1 MSAPR
6 QLRLLLERRFLPYF
20 IAQALGAC
28 NDNLL
33 KNLVV
38 LAATYHTLRYT
49 RLDARVLASVAGMLF
64 LLPFLV
70 FSGTAGQLA
79 DRWDKSR
86 IIRLVK
92 TAELGIMAL
101 AAGAFFLHSLVLL
114 LTTLLLMGVNSSFLA
129 PAKYGL
135 LPQVLRP
142 RELLSGNALLQ
153 TGTFLSILAATV
165 MADAIAG
172 GADAATT
179 AMILCLLAVIGWLA
193 SLAIPPASSGDADLH
208 VDFNPWRA
216 TADNVRAAREKPA
229 VWLAL
234 LGLAWFWF
242 YCMLVLTQLPVYAHV
257 VLNGSEQVYT
267 LLLVVFA
274 AGVSLGALL
283 CAPLAGGKVEIG
295 LVPLGSIGL
304 TLFMLDLAW
313 ASVARTAAETLGV
326 HAFLGQPHALRL
338 LVDLAGVGFSGGIFV
353 VPLQALV
360 QQRARAGALGRVIA
374 VNSVMNALLTLLAAA
389 FGAAALALVPSVPLL
404 LLLIALMNAVVA
416 AYIYTLIPEFLLR
429 LLSWLLM
436 QTIYRIWQR
445 GVENFPE
452 RAAALLVCNHVSF
465 VDALVIS
472 AACPRPIRF
481 VMENAIFSAPVIH
494 LLARGMK
501 AVPITPRREDAKIYE
516 QAFATV
522 AQELRDGQL
531 VCIFPEGRLTT
542 DGEVG
547 EFRPGLMRI
556 LAETPVPVV
565 PMALSG
571 LWGSVFSRHS
581 ARLLAPLVQSPSAR
595 IGIAIGPAVP
605 AAEATPEGLR
615 ARVLALRESA

>member
-6 QLRLLLERRFLPYF
+6 QLRLLVERRFLPYF

-49 RLDARVLASVAGMLF
+49 RLDARVVGSVAGILF
-64 LLPFLV
+64 LLPFFV

-86 IIRLVK
+86 IIRMVK
-92 TAELGIMAL
+92 AAELGIMAL
-101 AAGAFFLHSLVLL
+101 AACAFFLHSLVLL
-114 LTTLLLMGVNSSFLA
+114 LATLLLMGVHSSFLA

-142 RELLSGNALLQ
+142 RELLGGNALLQ
-153 TGTFLSILAATV
+153 TGTFLSILAASV
-165 MADAIAG
+165 LADAIAG
-172 GADAATT
+172 SADVTTT
-179 AMILCLLAVIGWLA
+179 AVILCLLAVIGWLA
-193 SLAIPPASSGDADLH
+193 SLAIPPAPIGDVQLH

-216 TADNVRAAREKPA
+216 SAENLRAARAKPA

-313 ASVARTAAETLGV
+313 ASPARAAAAILGV

-338 LVDLAGVGFSGGIFV
+338 LVDLAGIGFSGGIFV

-360 QQRARAGALGRVIA
+360 QQRAHAGALGRVIA

-389 FGAAALALVPSVPLL
+389 FGAAALALVPSVPLV
-404 LLLIALMNAVVA
+404 LLLIALMNAGVA

-436 QTIYRIWQR
+436 HTLYRIWQR

-452 RAAALLVCNHVSF
+452 RGAALLVCNHVSF

-481 VMENAIFSAPVIH
+481 VMENAIFSAPLIH
-494 LLARGMK
+494 VLARGMK
-501 AVPITPRREDAKIYE
+501 AVPITPRREDPKIYE

-556 LAETPVPVV
+556 LAQTQVPVV

-605 AAEATPEGLR
+605 AAEVTPEVLR
-615 ARVLALRESA
+615 ERVLALRESP